1 MLIPPNWYFC
11 FTTNLD
17 TMGKSANFTGQPIF
31 SQLLN
36 YLPTQQIRSL
46 ALRSGSE
53 RYVKH
58 FKTYDHLVSM
68 LYSSFHN
75 CRSLREVVT
84 GMMACHSRLV
94 HLGLRDHPKRSTL
107 SDANKR
113 RNSEIFGQIYYL
125 IYRRYQS
132 FLSDSHVKGRMDSR
146 LFIVDSTTISLFQ
159 EILKNA
165 GPTPMNGKRKGGIKA
180 HVLMRAD
187 QDVPCLVRMT
197 SAATNDSPFL
207 KELFLPKGSVL
218 IFDRGYRSY
227 QQYQRLNDHGIT
239 WVTRKKANATL
250 EVVKKR
256 VVSKQ
261 QSHIGVIS
269 DELVVLG
276 NTQNKRQV
284 RIHARRIVYKDQV
297 SGKEFEF
304 LTNNNQMKSSTIAQL
319 YERRWQVELLFKRL
333 KQNNQLTYFLG
344 DNENAIRIQVW
355 CAMIADLIIKVIQRK
370 VKRPWS
376 FSNLASMLR
385 IHLMSY
391 TTLIHFLE
399 NPDRT
404 MRIDD
409 SAQLKLFSSA

>member
-1 MLIPPNWYFC
+1 
-11 FTTNLD
+11 
-17 TMGKSANFTGQPIF
+17 MGKNANFTGQPVF

-36 YLPTQQIRSL
+36 HLPSSRIRSL
-46 ALRSGSE
+46 ALQSGSE

-94 HLGLRDHPKRSTL
+94 HLGLHDHPKRSTL

-113 RNSEIFGQIYYL
+113 RDSAVFEQIYYL
-125 IYRRYQS
+125 IYRRYRS
-132 FLSDSHVKGRMDSR
+132 FLSDSRSKGRMDSR

-165 GPTPMNGKRKGGIKA
+165 GTSPMNGKRKGGIKA

-207 KELFLPKGSVL
+207 KEIQLPKGSVL
-218 IFDRGYRSY
+218 VFDRGYRSY
-227 QQYQRLNDHGIT
+227 EQYQRLNDQNIT
-239 WVTRKKANATL
+239 WITRKKANAAM
-250 EVVKKR
+250 EVIDQRK
-256 VVSKQ
+256 VSKQ
-261 QSHIGVIS
+261 QALVGVVS
-269 DELVVLG
+269 DERVILG
-276 NTQNKRQV
+276 NTQNKKQLRLQ
-284 RIHARRIVYKDQV
+284 IRRIVYKDQA
-297 SGKEFEF
+297 SDKTFEF
-304 LTNNNQMKSSTIAQL
+304 LTNNTTMKPSTIAQL
-319 YERRWQVELLFKRL
+319 YERRWQIELLFKRL

-344 DNENAIRIQVW
+344 DNENAIRIQIW

-370 VKRPWS
+370 VKRSWS

-391 TTLIHFLE
+391 TSLIDFLE
-399 NPDRT
+399 NPDRK
-404 MRIDD
+404 MQIHH